1 MVNYKIF
8 RVSLVTRLRIS
19 DIKNTFTNLA
29 QTSHYQI
36 NFSGLSSQLSSFLS
50 SKGVDSRFISEE
62 AGLLCS
68 SASLPGSSFAT
79 ADINGNFTGV
89 TEKMAHTR
97 LFTQTSVDF
106 YVDSKYKSL
115 KFIEYWMEFISGGSN
130 IGTNQKGYFFRM
142 RYPTYYK
149 SDSTK
154 IIKFDRDYQN
164 ILEYTFYGLFPIAL
178 DSVNV
183 SYQGSDVLKA
193 TVTFNYE
200 RYVCGPP
207 SFSIPSF
214 SLSFGNTGDRPRL
227 VPIRG
232 QTGVV
237 FYDSNRDT
245 RTSAEVNRRF
255 FDSQGR
261 PIIN

>member
-1 MVNYKIF
+1 VPLVN
-8 RVSLVTRLRIS
+8 RLRIS
-19 DIKNTFTNLA
+19 DIKPIFTNLA

-36 NFSGLSSQLSSFLS
+36 NFSGLSSKLTSYLFN
-50 SKGVDSRFISEE
+50 KGVDSRFIFEE

-89 TEKMAHTR
+89 NEKMAHTR
-97 LFTQTSVDF
+97 MFTQTSVDF
-106 YVDSKYKSL
+106 YVDRKYKAL
-115 KFIEYWMEFISGGSN
+115 KFIEYWMEYISSGSKVGN
-130 IGTNQKGYFFRM
+130 NQKGYFFRM
-142 RYPTYYK
+142 QYPVYYK
-149 SDSTK
+149 SDSTT
-154 IIKFDRDYQN
+154 IVKFDRDYNN

-178 DSVNV
+178 DAVNV

-200 RYVCGPP
+200 RYVCGSPSFALPSFNLP
-207 SFSIPSF
+207 SFSNSTD
-214 SLSFGNTGDRPRL
+214 GPRL

-245 RTSAEVNRRF
+245 RTSAEVNGRF